1 MTVGWMAISRGRTFI
16 LIGVAAALVLGLPM
30 LVSTDPIAQNL
41 MRALEPP
48 TAAHPLGTDHLGRD
62 VLTRIVHGAWRSLG
76 LALGCVALSVGI
88 GVALGMI
95 SAYRGGIVDAVIM
108 RLADLTL
115 AFPGLLLALLLVGLM
130 GGGLVPM
137 VIGIQLSLWPQF
149 ARLSRASARTV
160 LAEAHVEAA
169 RLAGFSGWR
178 ILLRHVLPPAVPQA
192 VTLGILS
199 VGSTIMA
206 ISSLGFLGLGL
217 RPPAPEWGAMINEM
231 LPYLAEAP
239 VQVFAPCL
247 CIFVT
252 VLALTISANAKAP
265 SEVTP

>member
-1 MTVGWMAISRGRTFI
+1 MRRAVPFGRRA
-16 LIGVAAALVLGLPM
+16 LLLVAVAALVLCAPWF
-30 LVSTDPIAQNL
+30 VSADPVAQDL
-41 MRALEPP
+41 MHALEAPSV
-48 TAAHPLGTDHLGRD
+48 AHPLGTDHLGRD
-62 VLTRIVHGAWRSLG
+62 ILARIVHGAWRSLG
-76 LALGCVALSVGI
+76 IAVGCVVLSVGA
-88 GVALGMI
+88 GVALGMVA
-95 SAYRGGIVDAVIM
+95 AYRGGIADAIIM

-115 AFPGLLLALLLVGLM
+115 AFPGLLLALLLAGLM
-130 GGGLVPM
+130 GGGLAPL

-149 ARLSRASARTV
+149 ARLSRASARTT

-169 RLAGFSGWR
+169 KLAGFPGWR
-178 ILLRHVLPPAVPQA
+178 ILVRHVLPPAMPQA
-192 VTLGILS
+192 ATLGVLS

-239 VQVFAPCL
+239 LQVFAPCL

-252 VLALTISANAKAP
+252 VLGLTMIAGPGAAKVA
-265 SEVTP
+265 TA